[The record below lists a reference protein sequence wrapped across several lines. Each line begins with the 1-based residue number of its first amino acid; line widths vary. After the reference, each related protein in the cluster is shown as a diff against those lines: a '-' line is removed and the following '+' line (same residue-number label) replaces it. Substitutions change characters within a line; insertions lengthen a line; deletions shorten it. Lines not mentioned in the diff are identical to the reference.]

1 MVEIVEKVLRVF
13 HDNNIFNEGIELIGS
28 WCFQLYQRHLGAKSF
43 PLRTQDIDFLIPH
56 PYRGREHKGFINQL
70 EQLGFT
76 CDFDNDGSLYLWNS
90 ELKIEFIIPQKGR
103 GIERTIKIKELGISA
118 IPLRYVSI
126 LLDNP
131 ITVKEGDINIL
142 IPNPVNF
149 CIHKLIIA
157 SRRKK
162 IEKSLKDLQQA
173 ISTSV
178 ITDSQEMKKVF
189 DSLPKKWKQAILLM
203 LERAKEELPL
213 LIDDIENLE
222 LTLQNMKQLFV

>member
-1 MVEIVEKVLRVF
+1 VVETVEKILRVF
-13 HDNNIFNEGIELIGS
+13 HDNNIFNEGVELIGS
-28 WCFQLYQRHLGAKSF
+28 WCFQLYQKHLGAKSF

-56 PYRGREHKGFINQL
+56 PYRGREHKNFISQL
-70 EQLGFT
+70 EGLGFT
-76 CDFDNDGSLYLWNS
+76 CDFNNDGSLYLWNS

-103 GIERTIKIKELGISA
+103 GIERTIKVKELGINA

-162 IEKSLKDLQQA
+162 IDKSLKDLQQA
-173 ISTSV
+173 ICTSV
-178 ITDSQEMKKVF
+178 IADFEEIRKLF

-213 LIDDIENLE
+213 LLDEVEYLE
-222 LTLQNMKQLFV
+222 LTLQKTK

>member
-1 MVEIVEKVLRVF
+1 MVETVEKILKVF
-13 HDNNIFNEGIELIGS
+13 HDNNIFNEGVELIGS
-28 WCFQLYQRHLGAKSF
+28 WCFQLYQKHLGAKSF

-56 PYRGREHKGFINQL
+56 PYRGGEHKDFINKL
-70 EQLGFT
+70 EGLGFT
-76 CDFDNDGSLYLWNS
+76 CDFNNDGSLYLWNS

-103 GIERTIKIKELGISA
+103 GVERTIKIKALGISA

-131 ITVKEGDINIL
+131 IIVKEGDINIL

-162 IEKSLKDLQQA
+162 IDKSLKDLQQA
-173 ISTSV
+173 ICTSV
-178 ITDSQEMKKVF
+178 IVDSEEIRKLF

-203 LERAKEELPL
+203 LERAREELPL
-213 LIDDIENLE
+213 LLDDIENLE
-222 LTLQNMKQLFV
+222 LTLQETK